1 MSSSA
6 TKAQSQKIFE
16 KLKTKP
22 ANKVHLHQVLELEE
36 EYELTSYRYAS
47 TAVQRIQRGP
57 QYHSVYTCA
66 STAPLITVIW
76 GCIFPS

>member
-22 ANKVHLHQVLELEE
+22 ANKVHRFEVLKLHYTFVL
-36 EYELTSYRYAS
+36 SVYRYAL
-47 TAVQRIQRGP
+47 TAVRRTQRGL
-57 QYHSVYTCA
+57 QYLLVYTCA
-66 STAPLITVIW
+66 STALRITGIW
-76 GCIFPS
+76 GCTSHS